1 MEAVAAEAKD
11 VLERA
16 RGEEGARKRRNAE
29 IMRDKLREAWEERG
43 AGLEDF
49 RRLLQDMAKPA

>member
-1 MEAVAAEAKD
+1 LEAVAAEAKD

-29 IMRDKLREAWEERG
+29 VMRAKLRETWEERG
-43 AGLEDF
+43 AGLGDF
-49 RRLLQDMAKPA
+49 RRLLRDVTKPP